1 MKKRPSPGLFD
12 EQHKRSK
19 LAMLNDVLI
28 RLKSCVDWEVFRP
41 LLEEAFPAKDPS
53 KGGQPP
59 YDRLLLFKMLVLG
72 RLYHLSHEALEYQ
85 VNDRKS
91 FQEFLDLEPQHVV
104 PDSTTLY
111 LFTKQLT
118 EQGTMPMLFAQFH
131 ERLGKAGLV
140 VNQGKIV
147 DASIV
152 DAPVQR
158 NSKEENEK
166 IRENDVPEDWSPG
179 KRRQKDLDATWTRK
193 HGKSYYGY
201 KNHVKVDAGSKLI
214 DHYEVT
220 TASVHDSQ
228 VTWDLLEPEKDAGQ
242 ELYADKAYDNDDT
255 RKGLRL
261 AKMKNRV
268 LKSAR
273 RNKSLTDRQKRTNKE
288 RSRVRARVEHVFGA
302 MDKQLGGLYVRCIG
316 LARATFHVGLTNLCH
331 NLLRTLTLLSQRPSV
346 GSV

>member
-28 RLKSCVDWEVFRP
+28 RLKTCIDWEGFRP
-41 LLEEAFPAKDPS
+41 LLEDAFPRKDPS

-85 VNDRKS
+85 VNDRRS

-111 LFTKQLT
+111 LFAGHLSRS
-118 EQGTMPMLFAQFH
+118 GTMPQLFSQFH
-131 ERLGKAGLV
+131 DRLSKVGLI
-140 VNQGKIV
+140 VNEGKII

-152 DAPVQR
+152 NAPVQH
-158 NSKEENEK
+158 NKKQENEQ
-166 IRENDVPEDWSPG
+166 IREGDVPQDWSAG
-179 KRRQKDLDATWTRK
+179 KRRQKDVDATWTKK

-228 VTWDLLEPEKDAGQ
+228 VTWDLLEPSKDAGQ

-261 AKMKNRV
+261 AKMKHRV

-273 RNKSLTDRQKRTNKE
+273 RGKPLTDRQKRTNKA

-302 MDKQLGGLYVRCIG
+302 MDKQLCGLCVRCIG
-316 LARATFHVGLTNLCH
+316 LARATFQVGLTNLCH
-331 NLLRTLTLLSQRPSV
+331 NLLRTLTLLPQHPSV
-346 GSV
+346 GNV